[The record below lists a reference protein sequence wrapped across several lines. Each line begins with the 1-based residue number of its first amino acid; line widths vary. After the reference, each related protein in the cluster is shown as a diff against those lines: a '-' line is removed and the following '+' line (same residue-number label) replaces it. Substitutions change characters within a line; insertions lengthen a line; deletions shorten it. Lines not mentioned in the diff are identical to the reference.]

1 MSNLRIARHMNG
13 GVVHDGG
20 VGDTSSSSES
30 QAPKATGFSVF
41 SFGSRSRAQRLFRS
55 TVTLCVVIVC
65 AFVLVVAVAAKVQHQ
80 KNIEAAKVIAEDCP
94 ETINIVD
101 SITRRRLQT
110 TPGPTV
116 SLGPTKSS
124 FQMCL
129 SGECK
134 CSC

>member
-55 TVTLCVVIVC
+55 TVTVCVVIVC

-110 TPGPTV
+110 TGPTV
-116 SLGPTKSS
+116 SLEPTKSS

-134 CSC
+134 CS